1 MCDRNENEKKT
12 CELPLLLLL
21 RRHGYMVNICLLNHN
36 IYQQQQQQQKSGTN
50 QWKSIIIGIKQEKKE
65 KKDV

>member
-1 MCDRNENEKKT
+1 MKMKKT

-36 IYQQQQQQQKSGTN
+36 IYQQQQKKAEHN
-50 QWKSIIIGIKQEKKE
+50 QWKSIIIGIKQEKK
-65 KKDV
+65 DV

>member
-1 MCDRNENEKKT
+1 MWQKWKWKKT

-36 IYQQQQQQQKSGTN
+36 IYQQQQQKKAEHN

-65 KKDV
+65 KKIV